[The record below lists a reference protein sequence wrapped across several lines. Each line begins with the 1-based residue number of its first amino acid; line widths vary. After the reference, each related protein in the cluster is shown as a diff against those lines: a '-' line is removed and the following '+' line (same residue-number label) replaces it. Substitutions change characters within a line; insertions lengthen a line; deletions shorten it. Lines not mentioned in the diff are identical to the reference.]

1 MNAGLLF
8 GGLVVALIVVIA
20 LVVARRGKVKV
31 VSLLDGQNGA
41 PGGDSGG
48 SPSVFTSLVG
58 GSGPA
63 AKMAQMAQ
71 LTMLAREGRT
81 AEAVEVLKQLL
92 GPEFDPQ
99 KAETML
105 KAFAGGENAQ
115 VSVSHTTVST
125 TNGAAVRDALAR
137 GDKIGAIKLLR
148 EQTGVGLKEAKEV
161 IDALESGQ
169 SLNIATKQVSVV
181 SDSEIEQLIRDDKMI
196 YAIKAYREKTGASLK
211 EAKDAVDAIKAAME
225 H

>member
-1 MNAGLLF
+1 MERHFRNGINPLWANDNRILEELHFIHQVGFEQALRNVGATFDEKAIDAPEAKLLQ
-8 GGLVVALIVVIA
+8 GIGEIHPTVGRLPAIDN
-20 LVVARRGKVKV
+20 
-31 VSLLDGQNGA
+31 SN
-41 PGGDSGG
+41 PG
-48 SPSVFTSLVG
+48 T
-58 GSGPA
+58 
-63 AKMAQMAQ
+63 
-71 LTMLAREGRT
+71 
-81 AEAVEVLKQLL
+81 
-92 GPEFDPQ
+92 DP
-99 KAETML
+99 
-105 KAFAGGENAQ
+105 AFAGGENAQ